1 MNKKIILVTG
11 ASSGIG
17 KETALTLAKQGH
29 TVIIHGRNAEK
40 TKAVFME
47 IQKETKNKNLDM
59 MVADLSLMSEV
70 KDFAEKIKAKYNR
83 LDVLINNAGG
93 QFANKREVT
102 KEGHEKTMAI
112 NVFAPF
118 LLTYLLI
125 DVLKNSP
132 SARVVTVSSE
142 SYRQGGKPILD
153 DIELKNNYSFTRAY
167 GLSKRYVFWVMRHF
181 VKEAEMQGITNITFN
196 SVEPGSAVTDLARIS
211 MQTPLMKILGILWRP
226 MMWSVQKAAAT
237 SIYLATSEE
246 VADVTG
252 KFYGNLK
259 EKNIKP
265 KFISQDGEQT
275 IWDYCMKVC
284 APYIG
289 QGGSK

>member
-29 TVIIHGRNAEK
+29 TVIIHGRDAEK

-47 IQKETKNKNLDM
+47 IQKETNNKNLDM
-59 MVADLSLMSEV
+59 MIADLSLMSEV
-70 KDFAEKIKAKYNR
+70 KDFAEKIKAKYDR

-93 QFANKREVT
+93 QFGNKRELT

-132 SARVVTVSSE
+132 SARVVTVSSA
-142 SYRQGGKPILD
+142 SYTVGGKAKLD
-153 DIELKNNYSFTRAY
+153 DIELQDDYSMSKAY
-167 GLSKRYVFWVMRHF
+167 GLSKRYVIWVMRHF
-181 VKEAEMQGITNITFN
+181 VTEVKKQGISNITFN
-196 SVEPGSAVTDLARIS
+196 SLEPGSADTDLGRVSTQDFLA
-211 MQTPLMKILGILWRP
+211 KIVFSLWKP
-226 MMWSVQKAAAT
+226 MMWSLQKAAAT
-237 SIYLATSEE
+237 SIYLATSDELE
-246 VADVTG
+246 GITG
-252 KFYGNLK
+252 RFYGNCK
-259 EKNIKP
+259 EKKIKKKFVP
-265 KFISQDGEQT
+265 KDDEQKL
-275 IWDYCMKVC
+275 WDYCMDVC
-284 APYIG
+284 AAYVG
-289 QGGSK
+289 HGDR

>member
-83 LDVLINNAGG
+83 LDVLINNAGA
-93 QFANKREVT
+93 QFGKIREVT
-102 KEGHEKTMAI
+102 DEGHEKTMAT
-112 NVFAPF
+112 NLFAPF
-118 LLTYLLI
+118 LLTHLLL
-125 DVLKNSP
+125 DALKNSP

-142 SYRQGGKPILD
+142 SYRQGGKPFLH
-153 DIELKNNYSFTRAY
+153 DIELKDNYAFMRVY
-167 GLSKRYVFWVMRHF
+167 GLSKLYVFWIMRYF
-181 VKEAEMQGITNITFN
+181 VKEAERQGITNITFN
-196 SVEPGSAVTDLARIS
+196 TVEPGSSMTDLARVS
-211 MQTPLMKILGILWRP
+211 KELTLMKVLGVLWLP
-226 MMWSVQKAAAT
+226 MMQSVQKAAAT
-237 SIYLATSEE
+237 SIYMATANE
-246 VADVTG
+246 VEGVTG

-289 QGGSK
+289 RGGSK